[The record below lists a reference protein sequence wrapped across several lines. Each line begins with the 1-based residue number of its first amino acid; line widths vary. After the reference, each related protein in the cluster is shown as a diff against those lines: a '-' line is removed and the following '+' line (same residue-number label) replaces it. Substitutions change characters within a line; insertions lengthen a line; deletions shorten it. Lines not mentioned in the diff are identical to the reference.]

1 MNKSRNR
8 NLADAASIFAS
19 VSSARIGIVSSY
31 DPKAYAVKVK
41 VMPEEIE
48 TGWLKI
54 MALQVGPGAGFGIYA
69 APDIGVQAV
78 IIHQEGDRNN
88 GICVGFLNDDEEDL
102 PPPDPGVPSGEIH
115 VLHKSGSYLKFS
127 KDGDIFQHAARD
139 LTQSVGRNFSLT
151 VEGDVT
157 ETFKAKQTT
166 EVTGQ
171 HVLKGNDINLGDV
184 GGKKVVLDQDPV
196 ASNKVTASSTKVK
209 AL

>member
-19 VSSARIGIVSSY
+19 VSSARIGIVTSY

-88 GICVGFLNDDEEDL
+88 GICIGFLNDDEEDL
-102 PPPDPGVPSGEIH
+102 PPPDPGVPAGEIH
-115 VLHKSGSYLKFS
+115 FLHKSGSLLKFK
-127 KDGDIFQHAARD
+127 KDGDVLLTTHRD
-139 LTQSVGRNFSLT
+139 LIATVTRDMTAHVTRDLAVTVDGKTDLT
-151 VEGDVT
+151 S
-157 ETFKAKQTT
+157 A
-166 EVTGQ
+166 GQ
-171 HVLKGNDINLGDV
+171 LVVHCDDINLGGT
-184 GGKKVVLDQDPV
+184 GGKRVALHQDPV
-196 ASNKVTASSTKVK
+196 SGGQVQASSTKVK